1 MRLRVAGA
9 FALAMAVLLVVA
21 GLAIRAGLRDEITDA
36 TDETLETRAT
46 AVARLIVDRGR
57 PVPGIS
63 EGIDDPG
70 ETFTQVIGPGE
81 EVVVATARPPA
92 RAAARRR
99 GPARPRPTAS
109 RCASPASTSQ
119 PDEGDEELDTEALEE
134 TAGEPFEDDR
144 ARVLA
149 AHRDR
154 GRHALR
160 DHLRRDA
167 GGPRG
172 RGARAHARAADRA
185 PAGAARA
192 RRSPAGSPSRPRCG
206 PVERMRRR
214 AAQISDRSLSER
226 LPVPGTDD
234 EIDRLGRTLN
244 AMLARLEQALETER
258 AFAADASHE
267 LRTPLAILRG
277 ELEVAL
283 RRERSPEEL
292 RATIAAALDEAVRL
306 SRLADDLLVMAR
318 ADAGHL
324 ELQIEPLDA
333 AGLLETVRDRLRGPR
348 GRGGPARSPS
358 SAGDPVVLRGDR
370 ARLEQALGNLVDNAL
385 RHGDGPVDAVR
396 ARGRRLGRAR
406 GRRPRRGRH
415 ARVRR
420 GARSSASAAPTPRAG
435 AAASG
440 SGWRSCAPSPRR
452 TAGPRGWTRGPAA
465 APRPCSGCPPD
476 AVSSSAHRRPP

>member
-1 MRLRVAGA
+1 MSRLRRPGVRLRVAGA
-9 FALAMAVLLVVA
+9 FALAMALLLVVA
-21 GLAIRAGLRDEITDA
+21 GLAIRAGLRDEITGA

-81 EVVVATARPPA
+81 QVIVSTAGLPRAPLLDA
-92 RAAARRR
+92 AGRRAAADGVTLRLA
-99 GPARPRPTAS
+99 GVEVA
-109 RCASPASTSQ
+109 

-149 AHRDR
+149 RSVTAGGTRYAIISGATLEDR
-154 GRHALR
+154 EDAVRALTRVLLIALPLALLGATLAGWLAVSAALR
-160 DHLRRDA
+160 
-167 GGPRG
+167 
-172 RGARAHARAADRA
+172 
-185 PAGAARA
+185 
-192 RRSPAGSPSRPRCG
+192 

-226 LPVPGTDD
+226 LPVPGNDD

-244 AMLARLEQALETER
+244 AMLGRLEQALEAER

-333 AGLLETVRDRLRGPR
+333 AGLLEPVRARLA
-348 GRGGPARSPS
+348 GPAADGERALAVEP
-358 SAGDPVVLRGDR
+358 GDPVPLRGDR
-370 ARLEQALGNLVDNAL
+370 ARLEQALANLVDNAL
-385 RHGDGPVDAVR
+385 RHGDGPVELSARAGDGWVELVVADRGPGVTPEFAGRAFERFSRADA
-396 ARGRRLGRAR
+396 ARGRG
-406 GRRPRRGRH
+406 
-415 ARVRR
+415 
-420 GARSSASAAPTPRAG
+420 
-435 AAASG
+435 G
-440 SGWRSCAPSPRR
+440 SGLGLAIVRAVA
-452 TAGPRGWTRGPAA
+452 TAHGGSARLD
-465 APRPCSGCPPD
+465 PRPGGGTE
-476 AVSSSAHRRPP
+476 AVLRLPA